1 MTWAIAS
8 HNIDFVTFLMN
19 EYNLKI
25 DIADCIRYNNL
36 QAFLVYLDKLN
47 DVNKCVAESVRF
59 NIPSLCEF
67 FITHGSDV
75 NGKDDDG
82 STALHI
88 SAKENKIN
96 FVNMLLSHGADVN
109 VRNNYGTTALHYA
122 IYSSNLE
129 IIEALISHGAYVNVK
144 NDYGQ
149 SPIDYATTEEIKD
162 YLKFHGAI

>member
-1 MTWAIAS
+1 
-8 HNIDFVTFLMN
+8 MN

-25 DIADCIRYNNL
+25 DITDCIRYNNL

-67 FITHGSDV
+67 FIIHGADV